1 MAAPSPVP
9 ENTTHPLPQNYWLN
23 DLISGSDQEIYVID
37 EATLTLLCVS
47 AAVCRQLQY
56 RADEL
61 AARPVTDVLPDLSR
75 EHIARL
81 TSTPDPGTAFAM
93 PVQVTQRRRDGREK
107 SVRLRLA
114 RLPVPGAS
122 ALVAIVDSPAGQAAA
137 QTVAANHQDRIAQI
151 EQHLPELVFQ
161 LCRRTSGQLEFCFLS
176 LACEDLLGQPADA
189 LYADAQRF
197 IDKIVDN
204 DRQTL
209 VDKMHQSADALA
221 VLNWEGR
228 IWIESWQDFKWI
240 NLRATPRDE
249 GADGI
254 LWTGLMT
261 NITQGKRQAEELRQ
275 SRAQL
280 ADLTAHVDNML
291 EQERERIERDLHD
304 DLGGNL
310 SALKMMLAQVWKQLP
325 QTPFLVERADYLNQ
339 LIDRSIESIHRI
351 SADLRPS
358 ILGAGL
364 VAALE
369 WLAQEQQKQT
379 GIPYVLHGG
388 RRDIDMAPNL
398 ATSLFRIAQ
407 EACNNIRKHAH
418 ASRVDIHLREGDGE
432 LVLEVV
438 DNGIGIAEDRRN
450 NPRSF
455 GLLGMAERTSALGG
469 KFKLT
474 SRSGRGTKVRVTLP
488 LRPH

>member
-1 MAAPSPVP
+1 MAVPSGVP
-9 ENTTHPLPQNYWLN
+9 ASSDNFLSSNHWLI
-23 DLISGSDQEIYVID
+23 DLLARSDAEVYVID
-37 EATLTLLCVS
+37 ESTLTLLCAS
-47 AAVCRQLQY
+47 AAACRQLHCDASDLGN
-56 RADEL
+56 RHVADL
-61 AARPVTDVLPDLSR
+61 LPDLASA
-75 EHIARL
+75 EL
-81 TSTPDPGTAFAM
+81 TQQLSKLPEGT
-93 PVQVTQRRRDGREK
+93 TLRIETIQRRHGGGEAK
-107 SVRLRLA
+107 VWLQLSRLA
-114 RLPVPGAS
+114 LPQLT
-122 ALVAIVDSPAGQAAA
+122 ALVAVAEASPGNPL
-137 QTVAANHQDRIAQI
+137 VASHQDRIAQI
-151 EQHLPELVFQ
+151 ENHLPELLFQ
-161 LCRRTSGQLEFCFLS
+161 LIRRPSGELQFCFLS
-176 LACEDLLGQPADA
+176 MACEDLLGQPADA
-189 LYADAQRF
+189 VYADAGRF
-197 IDKIVDN
+197 IEQIVDD

-209 VDKMHQSADALA
+209 VDKMRQSANDLA

-228 IWIESWQDFKWI
+228 LWIESWQDFKWI
-240 NLRATPRDE
+240 NLRATPRDD
-249 GADGI
+249 GAEGI

-379 GIPYVLHGG
+379 GTPHILHCG
-388 RRDIDMAPNL
+388 RQDIDMAPNL

-407 EACNNIRKHAH
+407 EACNNVRKHAH

-438 DNGIGIAEDRRN
+438 DNGIGIADDRRN

-488 LRPH
+488 LRPHSP

>member
-1 MAAPSPVP
+1 MAVSSAVP
-9 ENTTHPLPQNYWLN
+9 AGVDHPTLGHPWLAE
-23 DLISGSDQEIYVID
+23 LLAQSDAEVYVID
-37 EATLTLLCVS
+37 ENTLELLSVS
-47 AAVCRQLQY
+47 TGACRQGHCH
-56 RADEL
+56 ADEL
-61 AARPVTDVLPDLSR
+61 RGRHVADVLPDLASTELRHRLLTLPDGATLRIEAVRRR
-75 EHIARL
+75 EHRDAARVGLKLSRL
-81 TSTPDPGTAFAM
+81 TLPRLTAWVVIAEAPPGSD
-93 PVQVTQRRRDGREK
+93 VVTRD
-107 SVRLRLA
+107 
-114 RLPVPGAS
+114 
-122 ALVAIVDSPAGQAAA
+122 
-137 QTVAANHQDRIAQI
+137 QDRITQI
-151 EQHLPELVFQ
+151 ERYLPELLFQ
-161 LCRRTSGQLEFCFLS
+161 LIRRPSGELQFGFLS
-176 LACEDLLGQPADA
+176 MACEDLLGQPADA
-189 LYADAQRF
+189 LYADAARF
-197 IDKIVDN
+197 IEQIVDD
-204 DRQTL
+204 DRQAL
-209 VDKMHQSADALA
+209 ADKMRQSASDLA

-228 IWIESWQDFKWI
+228 LWIESWQDFKWI
-240 NLRATPRDE
+240 NLRATPRDD

-254 LWTGLMT
+254 RWTGLMT

-379 GIPYVLHGG
+379 GTPHILHCA
-388 RRDIDMAPNL
+388 RQDIDMAPNL

-407 EACNNIRKHAH
+407 EACNNVRKHAQ

-438 DNGIGIAEDRRN
+438 DNGIGIVEDRRN

-488 LRPH
+488 LRPN